1 MVSKEGYMDIQ
12 ALYRNGMTVRAIA
25 RKLGLHRNTVK
36 KHLMSTDFPQYRKT
50 RRRESILE
58 PYTPMIRDWLQ
69 EDDYRATWILERIRR
84 AGYPGAY
91 GIVRDYVRSIKQ
103 HNRRLAYERFETEPG
118 RQAQF
123 DWADFQLVEPSGR
136 TTTVFAFI
144 LVLGFSRAV
153 YAEFFERCTLESF
166 MDGHIRAFR
175 YLQGVPAECLYDNLK
190 HVVTGRDATGKPI
203 FNAEFLHFAHHYGFT
218 PIACPPYS
226 PWTKGKVERPID
238 YLREHFWRGYRFSSI
253 AQANEDVMRWLA
265 ETANRRIHGTH
276 HRCVEERWREE
287 IPKLGALP
295 AADYDTSLK
304 AFRKVY
310 RDCQVLFAANRYVVP
325 HRAVGRRVMLKV
337 KNGLIRIYHDQDLL
351 ASYREPQGKHH
362 DVANPRFYEALR
374 TDKGQ
379 LRRKYGRSKG
389 KATRGLTMGSLWVDV
404 HHRTLAEYEQYA
416 QGGVAWNS

>member
-1 MVSKEGYMDIQ
+1 MVSKEVYMDIK
-12 ALYRNGMTVRAIA
+12 AMYRNGMSVRAIA
-25 RKLGLHRNTVK
+25 RHLGLHRNTIK
-36 KHLMSTDFPQYRKT
+36 KHLASDEFPRYRKT
-50 RRRESILE
+50 RRRESILS
-58 PYTPMIRDWLQ
+58 PYCQVIQDYLA
-69 EDDYRATWILERIRR
+69 ESNYRASWIFARLKHQGY
-84 AGYPGAY
+84 AGSYDT
-91 GIVRDYVRSIKQ
+91 VKDYVRSIKQ
-103 HNRRLAYERFETEPG
+103 QKTRLAYVRFETEPG

-144 LVLGFSRAV
+144 LVLGFSRAL

-175 YLQGVPAECLYDNLK
+175 YLRGVPAECLYDNLK
-190 HVVTGRDATGKPI
+190 HVVTGRDAAGKPI
-203 FNAEFLHFAHHYGFT
+203 FNAEFLHFAHHYGFA

-238 YLREHFWRGYRFSSI
+238 YLREHFWRGYRFRSM
-253 AQANEDVMRWLA
+253 AQANEDVLRWLA

-287 IPKLGALP
+287 IPQLGALP
-295 AADYDTSLK
+295 ATDYDTSLK

-310 RDCQVLFAANRYVVP
+310 RDCQVSFNANRYVVP

-351 ASYREPQGKHH
+351 ASYREVQGKHRV
-362 DVANPRFYEALR
+362 VADPRFYEALR
-374 TDKGQ
+374 ADKEQ
-379 LRRKYGRSKG
+379 LRRKYARSKG
-389 KATRGLTMGSLWVDV
+389 KATRGLTIGSLWVDV
-404 HHRTLAEYEQYA
+404 HHRSLAEYEPYA